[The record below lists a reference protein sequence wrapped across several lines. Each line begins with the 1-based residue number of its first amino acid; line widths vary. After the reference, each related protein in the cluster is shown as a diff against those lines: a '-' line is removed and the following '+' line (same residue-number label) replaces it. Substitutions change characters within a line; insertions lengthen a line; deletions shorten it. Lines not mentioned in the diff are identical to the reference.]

1 MFLAEHEGK
10 LPRQRGGT
18 PAERSL
24 HNRLRMYTDPK
35 NLEIQEQQY
44 VIDNGIELK
53 EVVEETDDIRLA
65 IKQFVIE
72 CNDFV
77 SKNKRLPKYSATIEG
92 EFAIYK
98 KWIIYTNP
106 QNLNPNE
113 QQYVID
119 NGIEMREIVEVTDN
133 IRPAIKNFVEDYN
146 KFLNQYC
153 RPPRQKG
160 PEKGENALSARHFK
174 YTQAKNL
181 NAEEIPFMKEKGF
194 QIKEEYTDAVST
206 ATISSLTQ

>member
-1 MFLAEHEGK
+1 MFLAEHDGQ
-10 LPRQRGGT
+10 LPKQRGET

-24 HNRLRMYTDPK
+24 HNRSRMYTDPR
-35 NLEIQEQQY
+35 NLEREEQQY
-44 VIDNGIELK
+44 VLDNGIELR
-53 EVVEETDDIRLA
+53 EVVEVTDDIRLV
-65 IKQFVIE
+65 IKQFVVE
-72 CNDFV
+72 FNDFI

-113 QQYVID
+113 EQYIIA
-119 NGIEMREIVEVTDN
+119 NGIELREIIKVTDN
-133 IRPAIKNFVEDYN
+133 IRPAIKNFVEEYD
-146 KFLNQYC
+146 KFLNQHG

-181 NAEEIPFMKEKGF
+181 NADEIPFMKEKGF
-194 QIKEEYTDAVST
+194 QIKEEYT
-206 ATISSLTQ
+206 LTQ